1 MTIKTPRGGGALP
14 MNVASVI
21 PSCCPEVLV
30 LRHGQTEWNA
40 AGRLQGHLDS
50 PLTEKGL
57 RQARRQ
63 HELLQP
69 YDLTGFRF
77 ITSPQGRARKTA
89 EIALA
94 GLATQI
100 ETSSE
105 LMEIGMGA
113 WAGATRAEI
122 AQERMIDLQDLGQIQ
137 FYDWA
142 PGGEGTARLYERCA
156 AFLGQLTGPAV
167 LVTHGMTSL
176 CLRLCALGWGLDR
189 LADLPSGQGVVYR
202 VKAGHHD
209 EL

>member
-1 MTIKTPRGGGALP
+1 VECGRA
-14 MNVASVI
+14 VARS
-21 PSCCPEVLV
+21 S
-30 LRHGQTEWNA
+30 GQTEWNA
-40 AGRLQGHLDS
+40 TGRLQGHLDS

-77 ITSPQGRARKTA
+77 ITSPQARARKTA
-89 EIALA
+89 QIALA
-94 GLATQI
+94 GLAAHI

-105 LMEIGMGA
+105 LMEIGLGA
-113 WAGATRAEI
+113 WAGSTRAEI
-122 AQERMIDLQDLGQIQ
+122 AQERMISLQDLGQTQ

-142 PGGEGTARLYERCA
+142 PGGEGTERLYERCA
-156 AFLGQLTGPAV
+156 AFLSQLTGPAV
-167 LVTHGMTSL
+167 LITHGMTSL

>member
-1 MTIKTPRGGGALP
+1 MSAAQI
-14 MNVASVI
+14 I
-21 PSCCPEVLV
+21 PSCADVLV

-40 AGRLQGHLDS
+40 AGRLQGHFDS

-57 RQARRQ
+57 RQAHRQ
-63 HELLQP
+63 NEILQA
-69 YDLTGFRF
+69 YDLAGFRF
-77 ITSPQGRARKTA
+77 ITSPQGRARTTA
-89 EIALA
+89 QIALA
-94 GLATQI
+94 GIAAEI
-100 ETSSE
+100 ETSTE

-113 WAGATRAEI
+113 WAGTTRAEI
-122 AQERMIDLQDLGQIQ
+122 AAERKSSLQDLGQTQ

-142 PGGEGTARLYERCA
+142 PGGEGIARLYDRCG
-156 AFLGQLTGPAV
+156 AFLAQLTGPTV

-176 CLRLCALGWGLDR
+176 CLRLCALSWGLDR